1 MGFSIPIPN
10 PLDAVKSGV
19 DFVEDAGSAVVNTT
33 EDLVETGGDVFEAGV
48 DAAQTAAVKS
58 FQFQTSL
65 VRFGLEKS
73 LETSLFVGGK
83 TIELTEKGIE
93 AGRKGIDILQDG
105 FDRATHPGDPNPPAA
120 QGLEFSETKSASDL
134 AYNAKAG
141 ETYEFPDGAQWK
153 VVDVSEDKDSGFR
166 AIALQPTDPNDTRTI
181 VAYAGT
187 DMKSVE
193 DWVTDAKQGVGLS
206 TKQYDEAVDFA
217 DKWKAKEGDDVILTG
232 HSLGG
237 GLASYAAI
245 KTDLHATAVNSAP
258 LALNHLG
265 FDVTDAFRITQYYV
279 PGEALSVVNDVN
291 DFDVRPGVNIA
302 VQGEYS
308 IADPR
313 SVINN
318 HPLDSVA
325 PDIKA
330 PKKVE

>member
-1 MGFSIPIPN
+1 MGLIPN
-10 PLDAVKSGV
+10 PLDAVKKVAEFTADTGKAAF
-19 DFVEDAGSAVVNTT
+19 DKTTDLTETAVNFTT
-33 EDLVETGGDVFEAGV
+33 TTAIET
-48 DAAQTAAVKS
+48 
-58 FQFQTSL
+58 FQFQANFT
-65 VRFGLEKS
+65 RFALEK
-73 LETSLFVGGK
+73 TFDGAKTVGTT
-83 TIELTEKGIE
+83 TIDL
-93 AGRKGIDILQDG
+93 AGKGIDILQDG
-105 FDRATHPGDPNPPAA
+105 IDRVTHPGDPNPPAA
-120 QGLEFSETKSASDL
+120 QGLSFTETKSASDL
-134 AYNAKAG
+134 AYNAKKG
-141 ETYEFPDGAQWK
+141 ETYEFADGKQWK
-153 VVDVSEDKDSGFR
+153 VVDVSENKDSGFR

-193 DWVTDAKQGVGLS
+193 DWVTDAKQGVGLP
-206 TKQYDEAVDFA
+206 TEQYGEAVDFA
-217 DKWKAKEGDDVILTG
+217 DKWKSKEGDDVILTG

-279 PGEALSVVNDVN
+279 PGEALSVVNDIN
-291 DFDVRPGVNIA
+291 DFDIRPGVNIA
-302 VQGEYS
+302 VQGKNS

-313 SVINN
+313 SIISN
-318 HPLDSVA
+318 HALDSVA